1 MYEYF
6 RGKLV
11 EKNQLYA
18 VIEIQ
23 GIGYKIFTPLSHYP
37 RLPDEGEGVFLY
49 TSWVIREASQTL
61 YGFLSKRERDLFEL
75 LITLSGIGPKTG
87 LSLVG
92 HLEMSDFESAIMT
105 GNVSLLSK
113 VPGIGKKTAER
124 LIVDLKGKFTGFEPS
139 GLKQTSL
146 RYDALNA
153 LMNLGYSQTTAEK
166 AINQALKEVPLESE
180 LSVLISAALKT
191 QRKA

>member
-6 RGKLV
+6 RGKLI

-23 GIGYKIFTPLSHYP
+23 GIGYKVFTPLSHYA

-49 TSWVIREASQTL
+49 TSWVVREASQTL
-61 YGFLSKRERDLFEL
+61 YGFLSKKERDLFEL

-92 HLEMSDFESAIMT
+92 HLEMNDFETAIIT

-124 LIVDLKGKFTGFEPS
+124 LIVDLKGKFVGVEPS
-139 GLKQTSL
+139 GLKQASH
-146 RYDALNA
+146 RHDALNA

-166 AINQALKEVPLESE
+166 AINQALKEVPLESD
-180 LSVLISAALKT
+180 LPVLISAALKT